1 MSKGTILSGM
11 RPTGR
16 LHIGHLS
23 VLENWARMQDDYNC
37 YFMVADLHSLTTKFD
52 ETENLPHDIRQMV
65 LDWLATGIDP
75 VKSAVF
81 VQSAVKEH
89 AELHLYFSMSTPIAW
104 LERCPTY
111 KDQVAQFGKQG
122 KDITTYGFLGY
133 PLLQAADILIYLA
146 DTVPVGEDQIPH
158 IEMTREIAR
167 RFNFLY
173 KTDLFPEPQALLGRF
188 PLVPGIDGR
197 KMSKSYHNDI
207 AISADS
213 AEVKKQVNAMVTD
226 PARVKRDDPGHPEV
240 CIVHKYQEIYNN
252 HLLEYIQKTCRSA
265 ERGCVG
271 CKGELYEVVEA
282 MLAPIRERRAMYEDN
297 SYTALR
303 RYLLDVKS
311 AGAGRNGDSGRD
323 GQAAQNPE
331 SGSGNGER
339 FAETVIGKFK
349 EFSATAARKEK
360 NYLREIGQDIINDY
374 VNGTLTLPEVED
386 ILASRMDLVGL
397 ILLKGGERAR
407 KTADQTVARVRDA
420 MNLRY

>member
-23 VLENWARMQDDYNC
+23 VLENWARMQNGYNC

-52 ETENLPHDIRQMV
+52 ETEDLPSVTRQMV
-65 LDWLATGIDP
+65 LDFLGAGIDP

-89 AELHLYFSMSTPIAW
+89 AELHLYFSMNTPIAW

-111 KDQVAQFGKQG
+111 KDQVVQFGKQG

-173 KTDLFPEPQALLGRF
+173 KTDLFPEPKALLGRF

-213 AEVKKQVNAMVTD
+213 AEVKKQINSMVTD
-226 PARVKRDDPGHPEV
+226 PARIKRDDPGHPEV
-240 CIVHKYQEIYNN
+240 CIVHRYQEIYNN
-252 HLLEYIQKTCRSA
+252 QLLDYIQKTCRSA
-265 ERGCVG
+265 ERGCVA
-271 CKGELYEVVEA
+271 CKGELFEVVEA
-282 MLAPIRERRAMYEDN
+282 MLKPIRERRAKYEDN
-297 SYTALR
+297 SYGALR
-303 RYLLDVKS
+303 QYLLDVRS
-311 AGAGRNGDSGRD
+311 AEADRDTGTDNAGLKTAG
-323 GQAAQNPE
+323 E
-331 SGSGNGER
+331 SGER
-339 FAETVIGKFK
+339 LAETVVQKFK
-349 EFSATAARKEK
+349 EFSAAANRKEK
-360 NYLREIGQDIINDY
+360 NCLREIGQDIINDY
-374 VNGTLTLPEVED
+374 VNGAVTLAEVED

-397 ILLKGGERAR
+397 ILFKGAERAR
-407 KTADQTVARVRDA
+407 RTASQTVAKVREA

>member
-23 VLENWARMQDDYNC
+23 VLENWAKMQNDYNC

-65 LDWLATGIDP
+65 LDWLAAGIDP
-75 VKSAVF
+75 VKSALF
-81 VQSAVKEH
+81 VQSAVREH

-133 PLLQAADILIYLA
+133 PLLQAADILVYLA

-173 KTDLFPEPQALLGRF
+173 KTDLFPEPKALLGRF

-213 AEVKKQVNAMVTD
+213 AEVKKQVNSMVTD
-226 PARVKRDDPGHPEV
+226 PARIKRDDPGHPEV

-252 HLLEYIQKTCRSA
+252 NLLEFIQKTCRSA
-265 ERGCVG
+265 ERGCVN
-271 CKGELYEVVEA
+271 CKGELFEVVEA
-282 MLAPIRERRAMYEDN
+282 MLAPLRERRAKYEDN
-297 SYTALR
+297 SYAALR
-303 RYLLDVKS
+303 RYLLDVRS
-311 AGAGRNGDSGRD
+311 AEFGGNAGTSN
-323 GQAAQNPE
+323 AADKTAGE
-331 SGSGNGER
+331 SGER
-339 FAETVIGKFK
+339 LTETVVQKFK
-349 EFSATAARKEK
+349 EFSAEANRKEK

-374 VNGTLTLPEVED
+374 VDGAVTLAEVED
-386 ILASRMDLVGL
+386 ILASKMDLVRL

-407 KTADQTVARVRDA
+407 RTAAQTVARTKDA
-420 MNLRY
+420 MNLKY

>member
-23 VLENWARMQDDYNC
+23 VLENWARMQDDYHC

-52 ETENLPHDIRQMV
+52 ETENLPFDIRQMV
-65 LDWLATGIDP
+65 LDWLSCGIDP

-89 AELHLYFSMSTPIAW
+89 AELNLYLSMNIPLAW

-111 KDQVAQFGKQG
+111 KDQVVQFGQQG

-133 PLLQAADILIYLA
+133 PLLMAADILLYLS
-146 DTVPVGEDQIPH
+146 DTVPVGEDQLPH
-158 IEMTREIAR
+158 LEIAREIAR
-167 RFNFLY
+167 RFNFIY
-173 KTDLFPEPQALLGRF
+173 KTELFPEPKALLGKF

-213 AEVKKQVNAMVTD
+213 SEVKKQINSMVTD

-240 CIVHKYQEIYNN
+240 CVVHKYQEIYNN
-252 HLLEYIQKTCRSA
+252 NLLSYIQETCRSA
-265 ERGCVG
+265 ERGCVN
-271 CKGELYEVVEA
+271 CKSELFEVVEA
-282 MLAPIRERRAMYEDN
+282 LLKPIRERRAKYEDN
-297 SYTALR
+297 SYGALR
-303 RYLLDVKS
+303 QYLLDVRR
-311 AGAGRNGDSGRD
+311 AGAGDSEANRSAD
-323 GQAAQNPE
+323 KSE
-331 SGSGNGER
+331 CSV
-339 FAETVIGKFK
+339 ETMTEAVIQKFK
-349 EFSATAARKEK
+349 EFSTIHNRKEK

-374 VNGTLTLPEVED
+374 LNGTVSLAEVED
-386 ILASRMDLVGL
+386 ILASKMDLIGL
-397 ILLKGGERAR
+397 VLLKGGERAR
-407 KTADQTVARVRDA
+407 STAAQTVVRVRNA
-420 MNLRY
+420 MNLKY

>member
-52 ETENLPHDIRQMV
+52 ETENLPHDVRQMV
-65 LDWLATGIDP
+65 LDWLACGIDP

-81 VQSAVKEH
+81 VQSAVREH

-111 KDQVAQFGKQG
+111 KDQVVQFGKQG

-133 PLLQAADILIYLA
+133 PLLQAADILVYLA
-146 DTVPVGEDQIPH
+146 DTVPVGEDQLPH

-173 KTDLFPEPQALLGRF
+173 KTDLFPEPKALLGRF

-213 AEVKKQVNAMVTD
+213 AEVKKQVNSMVTD
-226 PARVKRDDPGHPEV
+226 PARVRRDDPGHPEV
-240 CIVHKYQEIYNN
+240 CVVHKYQEIYNN
-252 HLLEYIQKTCRSA
+252 NLLEYIGETCRSA
-265 ERGCVG
+265 ERGCVN
-271 CKGELYEVVEA
+271 CKGELFEIVEA
-282 MLAPIRERRAMYEDN
+282 MLKPIRERRAKYEDN
-297 SYTALR
+297 SYGALR
-303 RYLLDVKS
+303 EYLLAVRN
-311 AGAGRNGDSGRD
+311 AGTGV
-323 GQAAQNPE
+323 PE
-331 SGSGNGER
+331 MKRTRGVEDNSGER
-339 FAETVIGKFK
+339 NADLVVEKFK
-349 EFSATAARKEK
+349 EFSAIANRKEK
-360 NYLREIGQDIINDY
+360 NYLREIGQEIINDY
-374 VNGTLTLPEVED
+374 LNGSVNLTEVDD
-386 ILASRMDLVGL
+386 ILACRMDLVGL
-397 ILLKGGERAR
+397 VLLKGAERAQR
-407 KTADQTVARVRDA
+407 TAGQTVAQVRPV
-420 MNLRY
+420 MNLQY

>member
-23 VLENWARMQDDYNC
+23 VLENWARMQDDYHC
-37 YFMVADLHSLTTKFD
+37 YFMIADLHSLTTKFD
-52 ETENLPHDIRQMV
+52 ETENLPFDIRQMV
-65 LDWLATGIDP
+65 LDWLACGIDP

-81 VQSAVKEH
+81 VQSAVREH
-89 AELHLYFSMSTPIAW
+89 AELHLYFSMNTPIAW

-111 KDQVAQFGKQG
+111 KDQVVQFGKQG

-133 PLLQAADILIYLA
+133 PLLQAPDILIYLA

-173 KTDLFPEPQALLGRF
+173 KTELFPEPKALLGKY

-213 AEVKKQVNAMVTD
+213 GEVKKQLNSMVTD

-240 CIVHKYQEIYNN
+240 CVVHKYQEIYNN
-252 HLLEYIQKTCRSA
+252 QLLDYIQKSCRSA
-265 ERGCVG
+265 ERGCVN
-271 CKGELYEVVEA
+271 CKSELFEVVEA
-282 MLAPIRERRAMYEDN
+282 MLIPIRERRAKYEDN
-297 SYTALR
+297 SYEALR

-311 AGAGRNGDSGRD
+311 AGLGESEGN
-323 GQAAQNPE
+323 QAAHNN
-331 SGSGNGER
+331 SGER
-339 FAETVIGKFK
+339 MAETVIQKFK
-349 EFSATAARKEK
+349 EFSAAANRKEK

-374 VNGTLTLPEVED
+374 INGMVTLADVDD

-397 ILLKGGERAR
+397 IMLKGGARAR
-407 KTADQTVARVRDA
+407 RTASQTIAQVRNA
-420 MNLRY
+420 MNLKY

>member
-23 VLENWARMQDDYNC
+23 VLENWARMQDDYHC
-37 YFMVADLHSLTTKFD
+37 YFMIADLHSLTTKFD
-52 ETENLPHDIRQMV
+52 ETENLPFDIRQMV
-65 LDWLATGIDP
+65 LDWLACGIDP

-81 VQSAVKEH
+81 VQSAVREH
-89 AELHLYFSMSTPIAW
+89 AELHLYFSMNTPIAW

-111 KDQVAQFGKQG
+111 KDQVVQFGKQG

-173 KTDLFPEPQALLGRF
+173 KTELFPEPKALLGKY

-213 AEVKKQVNAMVTD
+213 GEVKKQLNSMVTD

-240 CIVHKYQEIYNN
+240 CVVHKYQEIYNN
-252 HLLEYIQKTCRSA
+252 QLLDYIQKSCRSA
-265 ERGCVG
+265 ERGCVN
-271 CKGELYEVVEA
+271 CKSELFEVVEA
-282 MLAPIRERRAMYEDN
+282 MLIPIRERRAKYEDN
-297 SYTALR
+297 SYEALR

-311 AGAGRNGDSGRD
+311 AGLGESEGN
-323 GQAAQNPE
+323 QAAHNN
-331 SGSGNGER
+331 SGER
-339 FAETVIGKFK
+339 MAETVIQKFK
-349 EFSATAARKEK
+349 EFSAAANRKEK

-374 VNGTLTLPEVED
+374 INGMVTLADVDD

-397 ILLKGGERAR
+397 IMLKGGARAR
-407 KTADQTVARVRDA
+407 RTASQTIAQVRNA
-420 MNLRY
+420 MNLKY